1 MRELIGL
8 IVIFYLSCC
17 PTMAQNWTARQCMKY
32 AVAHNTQVRQAELAL
47 DNYKTSRLEAIGS
60 FLPSA
65 SAGVDVQYNFGRAI
79 NPETNGYTDVSTFY
93 NGYYAHVSL
102 PVFDGFSRIHALK
115 AAKASILMGR
125 HALREQQDQTA
136 LATLQAWV
144 NVVYYEGMV
153 AMVEEKQRETCLLLR
168 QTEVMVEVGRKS
180 RADLAQIEA
189 QQAEVEYEMTRQSN
203 LLASALLDL
212 KRNMRFPLSDSIHCV
227 CGKWQTDSV
236 LALSLQVDAH
246 PSVMQQYHAVE
257 TKRQEWLKTRSS
269 LFPSLALSAGL
280 STTFYKTLHSQ
291 TTTAF
296 NEQLRNNMG
305 EYVTASLSIPLFNRL
320 QTLTSMRRAKNN
332 YLTAREVYEEK
343 RLELEKL
350 RREAWQD
357 MVAYQKQTQQM
368 RKKVEADSLAYQLT
382 RRQYEE
388 GLSTAIDVH
397 TTSTQLLQSKATLLQ
412 CRLMT
417 HLKHEL
423 VRYYNGETIWT
434 E

>member
-1 MRELIGL
+1 
-8 IVIFYLSCC
+8 
-17 PTMAQNWTARQCMKY
+17 
-32 AVAHNTQVRQAELAL
+32 
-47 DNYKTSRLEAIGS
+47 
-60 FLPSA
+60 
-65 SAGVDVQYNFGRAI
+65 
-79 NPETNGYTDVSTFY
+79 
-93 NGYYAHVSL
+93 
-102 PVFDGFSRIHALK
+102 
-115 AAKASILMGR
+115 
-125 HALREQQDQTA
+125 
-136 LATLQAWV
+136 
-144 NVVYYEGMV
+144 
-153 AMVEEKQRETCLLLR
+153 
-168 QTEVMVEVGRKS
+168 
-180 RADLAQIEA
+180 
-189 QQAEVEYEMTRQSN
+189 
-203 LLASALLDL
+203 
-212 KRNMRFPLSDSIHCV
+212 
-227 CGKWQTDSV
+227 
-236 LALSLQVDAH
+236 
-246 PSVMQQYHAVE
+246 MQQYHAVE